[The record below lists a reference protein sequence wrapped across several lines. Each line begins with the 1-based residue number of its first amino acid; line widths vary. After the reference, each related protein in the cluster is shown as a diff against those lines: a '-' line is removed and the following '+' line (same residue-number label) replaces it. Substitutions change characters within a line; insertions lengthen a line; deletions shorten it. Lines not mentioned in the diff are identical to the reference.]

1 MSDKQ
6 LRLQVVFAALD
17 KLTGPLKKITG
28 ESSALGKAIKANND
42 RLKELNAQQKNV
54 GRFRELNAGLQ
65 ASTGKLR
72 ETQQQIAALAQR
84 MQQTTTPTRAMT
96 REFNAAV
103 KSAGALKQAGQQQGE
118 QMQILRTR
126 LSGAGIDTRKLGT
139 AQTWLKNS
147 IAFTNAEL
155 TAQQKKLAAV
165 GAQQQK
171 VAGARQHADKLRTTA
186 GNVAAAGIGATVAGA
201 AVGAPLVKGLQEAKH
216 YQTEKGRVT
225 ALGLGPQVSADAE
238 KYARSMKTYGTSHA
252 ENLELV
258 RDSMSVFG
266 DLPHAQMVAPM
277 LAKMKF
283 ANKAFYGEEAGG
295 ENERKFMDMLKVIE
309 VRGGTASSE
318 KFHEQANMV
327 QKVISA
333 TGGRVGPTEWLNLIK
348 TGGIAAKG
356 MDEKS
361 FYYELEPLVQE
372 LGGFGVG
379 NGLMSSY
386 NNLYQGRTSKRAA
399 MNMDKLGLI
408 GDHTKVKHDKVGQT
422 AQLDPG
428 ALLGSDLFKKSQ
440 FEWMEKV
447 LLPQLAKNGITK
459 PTKVL
464 DTIGSL
470 FTNRKAGDLMA
481 NMYLQRQQIHKN
493 RKLNEGAYDVDQ
505 LEPLGREQAGGKE
518 MDAHAKLANLQLT
531 MGEKILPLYSSAIES
546 VTTALEKLNG
556 FMERNP
562 ATAKAMI
569 IGFGILAAILVV
581 LGPLMLGLAALIGPY
596 AMLHVM
602 FAKMGIAGGV
612 LSPILRGVASAFGA
626 VGTAVRVA
634 GAFFLTS
641 PFGLIILAIVAA
653 VALLAGAA
661 YLVYK
666 NWAPI
671 KGWFAGLWNGLK
683 AIVSSVGQSI
693 GDFLM
698 NWTVVGFV
706 ADHWDDLRAITLAV
720 WDIIKDKVVSV
731 GQGIAD
737 FFMNWTLPGLIV
749 RHWDVIQST
758 AAIAWQWLK
767 DIAVGAGKGIVD
779 YFMNWTLLGI
789 IVRNWDGITSY
800 MTGLAAIFTTLGGN
814 LMDGL
819 TTGFMSRLYGLK
831 NAINN
836 AGESAIGWFKE
847 KLGIHSPS
855 RVFAELGDYTMQGLA
870 VGLQRSQDNPLD
882 QVSGLA
888 KRLTQLGA
896 GVAIG
901 AATMP
906 ALAFDT
912 RPPISPRAAGAGM
925 VIQGDTITISV
936 TAAPG
941 MDEQAIARA
950 VMLAM
955 EQRDRQKEARVR
967 SSLSDN
973 HY

>member
-28 ESSALGKAIKANND
+28 ESSALGRVIKANND
-42 RLKELNAQQKNV
+42 RLKELNAQQKDV

-65 ASTGKLR
+65 ASSGKLR

-84 MQQTTTPTRAMT
+84 MQQTAQPTRAMT

-103 KSAGALKQAGQQQGE
+103 KSASALKQAGQQQGE

-126 LSGAGIDTRKLGT
+126 LSGAGIDTRKLGS

-186 GNVAAAGIGATVAGA
+186 GNVAAAGIGATVTGA
-201 AVGAPLVKGLQEAKH
+201 AVGAPIVKGLHEAKH
-216 YQTEKGRVT
+216 YQTERGRIT

-238 KYARSMKTYGTSHA
+238 SYARNMKTYGTSHA

-399 MNMDKLGLI
+399 MNLDKLGLI

-428 ALLGSDLFKKSQ
+428 ALLGADLFKKSQ
-440 FEWMEKV
+440 FEWMEKI
-447 LLPQLAKNGITK
+447 LLPQLAKNGITGK
-459 PTKVL
+459 DKIL

-481 NMYLQRQQIHKN
+481 NMYLQRAQIHKN

-505 LEPLGREQAGGKE
+505 LEPLAREQAAGRE
-518 MDAHAKLANLQLT
+518 MDAHAKLADLQLT
-531 MGEKILPLYSSAIES
+531 MGEKILPLYSSAIET
-546 VTTALEKLNG
+546 VTKALEGLNG

-569 IGFGILAAILVV
+569 VGFGTLAAILVV
-581 LGPLMLGLAALIGPY
+581 LGPLMLGLATLIGPY
-596 AMLHVM
+596 AMLHVL

-612 LSPILRGVASAFGA
+612 LTPILRGVASAFG
-626 VGTAVRVA
+626 VLGTAVKAA
-634 GAFFLTS
+634 GMFFLTT
-641 PFGLIILAIVAA
+641 PLGLIILAIVAA
-653 VALLAGAA
+653 VAALAGAA
-661 YLVYK
+661 YLIYSK
-666 NWAPI
+666 WETI
-671 KGWFAGLWNGLK
+671 KGFFTGLWADVKQAFAGGIVGVTALVLNWSPLGLFYQTFAGVLRWFGIDMPAKFSDFGLNIMQGLANGITGAL
-683 AIVSSVGQSI
+683 G
-693 GDFLM
+693 
-698 NWTVVGFV
+698 TV
-706 ADHWDDLRAITLAV
+706 RT
-720 WDIIKDKVVSV
+720 
-731 GQGIAD
+731 
-737 FFMNWTLPGLIV
+737 
-749 RHWDVIQST
+749 
-758 AAIAWQWLK
+758 AIA
-767 DIAVGAGKGIVD
+767 GASDSV
-779 YFMNWTLLGI
+779 
-789 IVRNWDGITSY
+789 V
-800 MTGLAAIFTTLGGN
+800 
-814 LMDGL
+814 
-819 TTGFMSRLYGLK
+819 
-831 NAINN
+831 
-836 AGESAIGWFKE
+836 GWFKE

-855 RVFAELGDYTMQGLA
+855 RVFAELGDFTMQGLA
-870 VGLQRSQDNPLD
+870 VGLQRSQDSPLD
-882 QVSGLA
+882 QVGGLA

-896 GVAIG
+896 GIAIG

-912 RPPISPRAAGAGM
+912 RPPIAPRAAGAG
-925 VIQGDTITISV
+925 VVVQGDTITISV
-936 TAAPG
+936 TAVPG

-950 VMLAM
+950 VMLAI
-955 EQRDRQKEARVR
+955 EQRDRQKAARIR

>member
-1 MSDKQ
+1 
-6 LRLQVVFAALD
+6 
-17 KLTGPLKKITG
+17 
-28 ESSALGKAIKANND
+28 
-42 RLKELNAQQKNV
+42 
-54 GRFRELNAGLQ
+54 
-65 ASTGKLR
+65 
-72 ETQQQIAALAQR
+72 

-103 KSAGALKQAGQQQGE
+103 KSASLLKQAGHQQGE
-118 QMQILRTR
+118 QMQILRSR
-126 LSGAGIDTRKLGT
+126 LSGAGIDTRKLGS
-139 AQTWLKNS
+139 AQTWLKDS

-165 GAQQQK
+165 GAQQLK
-171 VAGARQHADKLRTTA
+171 ANAARQHADKLRTTA
-186 GNVAAAGIGATVAGA
+186 GHVAAAGIGATVTGA
-201 AVGAPLVKGLQEAKH
+201 AVGAPIVKGLQEAKH
-216 YQTEKGRVT
+216 YQTEQARVT
-225 ALGLGPQVSADAE
+225 ALGLGPKVSADAE

-295 ENERKFMDMLKVIE
+295 ENERKFMDMLKVVE
-309 VRGGTASSE
+309 VRGGTASSA

-399 MNMDKLGLI
+399 MNLDKLGLI

-447 LLPQLAKNGITK
+447 LLPQLAKHGITDK
-459 PTKVL
+459 SKVL

-493 RKLNEGAYDVDQ
+493 QKLNEGAYDVDQ
-505 LEPLGREQAGGKE
+505 LEPLGRKQAAGKE
-518 MDAHAKLANLQLT
+518 METLAKLADLKLT
-531 MGEKILPLYSSAIES
+531 MGEKILPLYSRAIES
-546 VTTALEKLNG
+546 VTAALEGLNG

-562 ATAKAMI
+562 VTAKAMI
-569 IGFGILAAILVV
+569 VGFGGLAAILVV

-596 AMLHVM
+596 AMLHVL

-612 LSPILRGVASAFGA
+612 LTPILRGI
-626 VGTAVRVA
+626 GTAFLWLGRVLLFV
-634 GAFFLTS
+634 GRAFLMN
-641 PFGLIILAIVAA
+641 PIGLVVTAI
-653 VALLAGAA
+653 ALAA
-661 YLVYK
+661 YLIYQY
-666 NWAPI
+666 WEPI
-671 KGWFAGLWNGLK
+671 KGF
-683 AIVSSVGQSI
+683 
-693 GDFLM
+693 F
-698 NWTVVGFV
+698 T
-706 ADHWDDLRAITLAV
+706 DL
-720 WDIIKDKVVSV
+720 
-731 GQGIAD
+731 
-737 FFMNWTLPGLIV
+737 
-749 RHWDVIQST
+749 
-758 AAIAWQWLK
+758 
-767 DIAVGAGKGIVD
+767 
-779 YFMNWTLLGI
+779 
-789 IVRNWDGITSY
+789 WDGIGNVFNRAWAAIKGFTSGLWADVQQAFAGGIGGVTALVLNWSPLGLFY
-800 MTGLAAIFTTLGGN
+800 QAFAGVMNWFGIELPAKFSDFGLNIMQGLASGITGALG
-814 LMDGL
+814 
-819 TTGFMSRLYGLK
+819 FVK
-831 NAINN
+831 
-836 AGESAIGWFKE
+836 SAISGAGDSLVGWFKE

-855 RVFAELGDYTMQGLA
+855 RVFAELGDFTMQGLA
-870 VGLQRSQDNPLD
+870 IGLQRSQDSPIE
-882 QVSGLA
+882 QVGGLA

-896 GVAIG
+896 GIAIG

-912 RPPISPRAAGAGM
+912 RPQIAPRAAGAG
-925 VIQGDTITISV
+925 VVVQGDTITISV

-941 MDEQAIARA
+941 MDERAIARA

-955 EQRDRQKEARVR
+955 EQRDRQKAARIR

>member
-42 RLKELNAQQKNV
+42 RLKELNAQQKDV

-65 ASTGKLR
+65 ASSGKLR
-72 ETQQQIAALAQR
+72 ETQQQIAALAQK
-84 MQQTTTPTRAMT
+84 MNQAEQPTRAMT

-126 LSGAGIDTRKLGT
+126 LSGAGIDTRKLGS
-139 AQTWLKNS
+139 AQTWLKDS

-165 GAQQQK
+165 GAQQQR
-171 VAGARQHADKLRTTA
+171 VAGARQHADKLRATA
-186 GNVAAAGIGATVAGA
+186 GNVAAAGIGATVAGS
-201 AVGAPLVKGLQEAKH
+201 AVGTPIVKGLQEAKH
-216 YQTEKGRVT
+216 YQTEKGRIT
-225 ALGLGPQVSADAE
+225 ALGLGPQTSADAE

-309 VRGGTASSE
+309 VRGGTASAG
-318 KFHEQANMV
+318 KFNEQANMV

-356 MDEKS
+356 MDEKA

-399 MNMDKLGLI
+399 MNLDKLGLI

-428 ALLGSDLFKKSQ
+428 ALLGADLFKKSQ
-440 FEWMEKV
+440 FEWMEQV
-447 LLPQLAKNGITK
+447 LLPQLAKHGITK
-459 PTKVL
+459 KSQVL

-470 FTNRKAGDLMA
+470 YTNRKAGDLMA
-481 NMYLQRQQIHKN
+481 NMYLQRDQIHKN
-493 RKLNEGAYDVDQ
+493 RTLNEGAYDVDQ
-505 LEPLGREQAGGKE
+505 LEPLAREQAAGKE
-518 MDAHAKLANLQLT
+518 MEAHAKLADLQLT
-531 MGEKILPLYSSAIES
+531 MGEKILPLYSRTIET
-546 VTTALEKLNG
+546 VTAALDGLNG

-562 ATAKAMI
+562 TLAKVMI
-569 IGFGILAAILVV
+569 VGFGSLAAILVV

-596 AMLHVM
+596 AMLHVL

-612 LSPILRGVASAFGA
+612 LTPIMRGLGSAFTWLGRILLF
-626 VGTAVRVA
+626 VGRAFLMNPIGLVVTAIGV
-634 GAFFLTS
+634 
-641 PFGLIILAIVAA
+641 
-653 VALLAGAA
+653 AA
-661 YLVYK
+661 YLIYQY
-666 NWAPI
+666 WGPI
-671 KGWFAGLWNGLK
+671 KDFFTSLWDGVGSVFTAAWASIKAFAGGLWADVKQAFGGGIVGVNALVLNWSPLGLFYQAFAGVMSWFGIELPSKFSDFGLYIMQGLANGITGALGTVK
-683 AIVSSVGQSI
+683 A
-693 GDFLM
+693 
-698 NWTVVGFV
+698 
-706 ADHWDDLRAITLAV
+706 AV
-720 WDIIKDKVVSV
+720 
-731 GQGIAD
+731 
-737 FFMNWTLPGLIV
+737 T
-749 RHWDVIQST
+749 
-758 AAIAWQWLK
+758 
-767 DIAVGAGKGIVD
+767 GAGDNV
-779 YFMNWTLLGI
+779 
-789 IVRNWDGITSY
+789 V
-800 MTGLAAIFTTLGGN
+800 
-814 LMDGL
+814 
-819 TTGFMSRLYGLK
+819 
-831 NAINN
+831 
-836 AGESAIGWFKE
+836 GWFKD

-855 RVFAELGDYTMQGLA
+855 RVFAELGDFTMQGLS
-870 VGLQRSQDNPLD
+870 VGLQRSQDDPLD

-888 KRLTQLGA
+888 KRLAQLGA
-896 GVAIG
+896 GIAIG
-901 AATMP
+901 AASMP

-912 RPPISPRAAGAGM
+912 RPPIAPRAPGAGM
-925 VIQGDTITISV
+925 VIQGDTIQITV

-950 VMLAM
+950 VAQAL
-955 EQRDRQKEARVR
+955 EQRDRQKAVRMR
-967 SSLSDN
+967 SSLSD
-973 HY
+973 YDY

>member
-28 ESSALGKAIKANND
+28 ESSTLGKAIKSNSD
-42 RLKELNAQQKNV
+42 RLKELNAQQKDV
-54 GRFRELNAGLQ
+54 GRFRELGAGLQ
-65 ASTGKLR
+65 ASASKLR

-84 MQQTTTPTRAMT
+84 MQQTTQPTRAMA

-103 KSAGALKQAGQQQGE
+103 KSAGALKQASQQQGE

-126 LSGAGIDTRKLGT
+126 LSGAGIDTRKLGS
-139 AQTWLKNS
+139 AQTWLKDS

-165 GAQQQK
+165 GAQQLR
-171 VAGARQHADKLRTTA
+171 VSAARQHADKLRTTA
-186 GNVAAAGIGATVAGA
+186 GNVAAAGIGSTVAGA
-201 AVGAPLVKGLQEAKH
+201 AVGAPIVKGLQEAKH
-216 YQTEKGRVT
+216 YQTEQARVT
-225 ALGLGPQVSADAE
+225 ALGLGPKISADAE
-238 KYARSMKTYGTSHA
+238 SYARSMKTYGTSHA

-309 VRGGTASSE
+309 VRGGTTSSA

-399 MNMDKLGLI
+399 MNLDKLGLI

-428 ALLGSDLFKKSQ
+428 ALLGADLFKKSQ
-440 FEWMEKV
+440 FEWMEQI
-447 LLPQLAKNGITK
+447 LLPQLAKNGIASK
-459 PTKVL
+459 DKIL

-470 FTNRKAGDLMA
+470 YTNRKAGDLMA

-518 MDAHAKLANLQLT
+518 METLAKLADLKLT
-531 MGEKILPLYSSAIES
+531 MGERILPLYSRAIES
-546 VTTALEKLNG
+546 ATTALEWLNG

-562 ATAKAMI
+562 VTAKAMI
-569 IGFGILAAILVV
+569 IGFGSLAAILVV

-596 AMLHVM
+596 AMLHVL
-602 FAKMGIAGGV
+602 FAKMGVSGGV
-612 LSPILRGVASAFGA
+612 LTPILRGV
-626 VGTAVRVA
+626 GTAFLWLGRILLFVGR
-634 GAFFLTS
+634 AFLMN
-641 PFGLIILAIVAA
+641 PIGLVVAA
-653 VALLAGAA
+653 IALAA
-661 YLVYK
+661 YLIYQY
-666 NWAPI
+666 WEPI
-671 KGWFAGLWNGLK
+671 KGFFTDLWDGVGNVFTRAWAAIKGFAGGLWADVQQAFAGGISGVTALLLNWSPLGLFYQVF
-683 AIVSSVGQSI
+683 AGV
-693 GDFLM
+693 M
-698 NWTVVGFV
+698 NW
-706 ADHWDDLRAITLAV
+706 
-720 WDIIKDKVVSV
+720 
-731 GQGIAD
+731 
-737 FFMNWTLPGLIV
+737 
-749 RHWDVIQST
+749 
-758 AAIAWQWLK
+758 
-767 DIAVGAGKGIVD
+767 
-779 YFMNWTLLGI
+779 LGI
-789 IVRNWDGITSY
+789 KLPAKFSDFGLNIMQGLANGITGALGTVK
-800 MTGLAAIFTTLGGN
+800 MAIGGAS
-814 LMDGL
+814 D
-819 TTGFMSRLYGLK
+819 SVV
-831 NAINN
+831 
-836 AGESAIGWFKE
+836 GWFKE

-855 RVFAELGDYTMQGLA
+855 RVFAELGDFTMQGLA
-870 VGLQRSQDNPLD
+870 IGLQRSQDSPIQ
-882 QVSGLA
+882 QVGGLA
-888 KRLTQLGA
+888 KRLTGLGV
-896 GVAIG
+896 GIAIG

-912 RPPISPRAAGAGM
+912 RSPIAPRAAGGGI
-925 VIQGDTITISV
+925 VVQGDTITISV

-950 VMLAM
+950 VMLAI
-955 EQRDRQKEARVR
+955 EQRDRQKAARMR

>member
-28 ESSALGKAIKANND
+28 ESSALGKAIKANNE
-42 RLKELNAQQKNV
+42 RLKELNAQQKDV
-54 GRFRELNAGLQ
+54 GRFRELRAGLD
-65 ASTGKLR
+65 ASASKLR
-72 ETQQQIAALAQR
+72 EVQQHVTGLAQK
-84 MQQTTTPTRAMT
+84 MQQTAQPTRAMT

-103 KSAGALKQAGQQQGE
+103 KSAGAMKRANQQQSE
-118 QMQILRTR
+118 QLQVLRDR
-126 LSGAGIDTRKLGT
+126 LSGAGIGT
-139 AQTWLKNS
+139 DRLSKHERS
-147 IAFTNAEL
+147 LRGDIAATNTQLAE
-155 TAQQKKLAAV
+155 QQKRLAAIA
-165 GAQQQK
+165 GHQQK
-171 VAGARQHADKLRTTA
+171 ITGARQHADKLRGMA
-186 GNVAAAGIGATVAGA
+186 GNVAAAGIGATVAGG
-201 AVGAPLVKGLQEAKH
+201 AVGAPIVKGLQEAKH
-216 YQTEKGRVT
+216 YQTEKARVT

-238 KYARSMKTYGTSHA
+238 KYARNMKTYGTSHA

-277 LAKMKF
+277 LTKMKF
-283 ANKAFYGEEAGG
+283 GNKAFYGEESGG

-309 VRGGTASSE
+309 VRGGTASSA
-318 KFHEQANMV
+318 KFHDQANMV

-356 MDEKS
+356 MDEKA

-399 MNMDKLGLI
+399 MNLDKLGLI

-440 FEWMEKV
+440 FQWMEQV
-447 LLPQLAKNGITK
+447 LVPQLAKNGITD
-459 PTKVL
+459 PGKVL

-470 FTNRKAGDLMA
+470 YTNRKAGDLMA
-481 NMYLQRQQIHKN
+481 NMYLQRFQIHKN

-505 LEPLGREQAGGKE
+505 LNALGQQQASGKE
-518 MDAHAKLANLQLT
+518 LETAAKLADLKLT
-531 MGEKILPLYSSAIES
+531 MGEKILPLYSRAIDT
-546 VTTALEKLNG
+546 VTTALEGLNG

-569 IGFGILAAILVV
+569 VGFGSLAAILVV

-596 AMLHVM
+596 AMLHVL

-612 LSPILRGVASAFGA
+612 LTPILRGI
-626 VGTAVRVA
+626 GTAFMWLGRILLFVGR
-634 GAFFLTS
+634 AFLMN
-641 PFGLIILAIVAA
+641 PIGLAVTAI
-653 VALLAGAA
+653 ALAA
-661 YLVYK
+661 YLIYQY
-666 NWAPI
+666 WEPI
-671 KGWFAGLWNGLK
+671 KGFFTGLWAEVQQAFAGGIGGITALVLNWSPLGLFYQVFADVLRWFGIDMPAKFSDFGLNIMQGLANG
-683 AIVSSVGQSI
+683 
-693 GDFLM
+693 
-698 NWTVVGFV
+698 
-706 ADHWDDLRAITLAV
+706 ITGAL
-720 WDIIKDKVVSV
+720 
-731 GQGIAD
+731 G
-737 FFMNWTLPGLIV
+737 IV
-749 RHWDVIQST
+749 RT
-758 AAIAWQWLK
+758 AIA
-767 DIAVGAGKGIVD
+767 GASDSV
-779 YFMNWTLLGI
+779 
-789 IVRNWDGITSY
+789 V
-800 MTGLAAIFTTLGGN
+800 
-814 LMDGL
+814 
-819 TTGFMSRLYGLK
+819 
-831 NAINN
+831 
-836 AGESAIGWFKE
+836 GWFKE

-855 RVFAELGDYTMQGLA
+855 RVFAELGDFTMQGLA
-870 VGLQRSQDNPLD
+870 IGLQRSEDAPVAQIG
-882 QVSGLA
+882 GLA

-901 AATMP
+901 AAAMP

-912 RPPISPRAAGAGM
+912 RPPLASRAAGAGM
-925 VIQGDTITISV
+925 VVQGDTIQISI

-950 VMLAM
+950 VALAL
-955 EQRDRQKEARVR
+955 EQRDRQKAARLR
-967 SSLSDN
+967 SSLSD
-973 HY
+973 YDY

>member
-17 KLTGPLKKITG
+17 KLTGPLKRITG
-28 ESSALGKAIKANND
+28 ESSTLGRAIKANND
-42 RLKELNAQQKNV
+42 RLKELNAQQKDV

-65 ASTGKLR
+65 ASSGKLR

-103 KSAGALKQAGQQQGE
+103 KSASALKQAGQQQGE
-118 QMQILRTR
+118 QMQILRSR
-126 LSGAGIDTRKLGT
+126 LSGAGIDTRQLGS

-155 TAQQKKLAAV
+155 TVQQKKLAAV

-201 AVGAPLVKGLQEAKH
+201 AVGAPLVTGLKEAKH
-216 YQTEKGRVT
+216 YQTEKGRIT
-225 ALGLGPQVSADAE
+225 ALGLGPKVSADAE
-238 KYARSMKTYGTSHA
+238 SYARNMKTYGTSHA

-318 KFHEQANMV
+318 KFNEQANMV

-399 MNMDKLGLI
+399 MNLDKLGLI

-447 LLPQLAKNGITK
+447 LLPQLAKNGITGEDK
-459 PTKVL
+459 IL

-481 NMYLQRQQIHKN
+481 NMYLQRAQIHKN
-493 RKLNEGAYDVDQ
+493 RTLNEGAYDVDQ
-505 LEPLGREQAGGKE
+505 LEPLAREQAGGKE
-518 MDAHAKLANLQLT
+518 MDAHAKLADLQLT
-531 MGEKILPLYSSAIES
+531 MGEKILPLYSSAIET
-546 VTTALEKLNG
+546 VTKALEGLNG

-569 IGFGILAAILVV
+569 VGFGILAGILVV

-596 AMLHVM
+596 AMLHVL
-602 FAKMGIAGGV
+602 FAKMGVAGGV
-612 LSPILRGVASAFGA
+612 LTPILRGLSGGLMT
-626 VGTAVRVA
+626 VGKTVLWLGR
-634 GAFFLTS
+634 
-641 PFGLIILAIVAA
+641 
-653 VALLAGAA
+653 ALLTNPIVLLITLIAVLA
-661 YLVYK
+661 YLIYK
-666 NWAPI
+666 NWEP
-671 KGWFAGLWNGLK
+671 LK
-683 AIVSSVGQSI
+683 A
-693 GDFLM
+693 FF
-698 NWTVVGFV
+698 N
-706 ADHWDDLRAITLAV
+706 DL
-720 WDIIKDKVVSV
+720 
-731 GQGIAD
+731 
-737 FFMNWTLPGLIV
+737 
-749 RHWDVIQST
+749 
-758 AAIAWQWLK
+758 
-767 DIAVGAGKGIVD
+767 
-779 YFMNWTLLGI
+779 
-789 IVRNWDGITSY
+789 WDGITERFNRVWEAIK
-800 MTGLAAIFTTLGGN
+800 TFAGGLWADVKTAFDGGIGGVSALIMNWSPLGLFYKAFAGVMSWFGIELPGTFTEFGANIIQGLVNGITSGFGFLKDKIKQLGAMVGI
-814 LMDGL
+814 
-819 TTGFMSRLYGLK
+819 TF
-831 NAINN
+831 A
-836 AGESAIGWFKE
+836 KE
-847 KLGIHSPS
+847 QEIHSPS
-855 RVFAELGDYTMQGLA
+855 RVFSRFGGFITEGLA
-870 VGLQRSQDNPLD
+870 LGIENGQDAPIN

-896 GVAIG
+896 GIAIG
-901 AATMP
+901 ATAMP
-906 ALAFDT
+906 ALSFDT
-912 RPPISPRAAGAGM
+912 RPPIAQRAAGAGM
-925 VIQGDTITISV
+925 VIQGDTITISI

-955 EQRDRQKEARVR
+955 EERDRQKAARMR

-973 HY
+973 HF

>member
-17 KLTGPLKKITG
+17 KLTGPLKKING
-28 ESSALGKAIKANND
+28 ESSALGKVIKANSD
-42 RLKELNAQQKNV
+42 RLKDLNAQQKDV
-54 GRFRELNAGLQ
+54 GRFRELSAGLQ
-65 ASTGKLR
+65 ASSGKLR

-96 REFNAAV
+96 REFNAAI
-103 KSAGALKQAGQQQGE
+103 KSASALKQAGQQQGE

-126 LSGAGIDTRKLGT
+126 LSGAGIDTRKLGS
-139 AQTWLKNS
+139 AQTWLKDS

-165 GAQQQK
+165 GAQQVK
-171 VAGARQHADKLRTTA
+171 IAGARQHADKLRTTA

-201 AVGAPLVKGLQEAKH
+201 AVGAPIVTGLKEAKH
-216 YQTEKGRVT
+216 YQTEKARVT

-238 KYARSMKTYGTSHA
+238 KYARNMQTFGTSHA

-309 VRGGTASSE
+309 VRGGTASPE
-318 KFHEQANMV
+318 KFHAQANMV

-333 TGGRVGPTEWLNLIK
+333 TGGRVGPTEWLNMIK

-361 FYYELEPLVQE
+361 FYYEMEPLVQE

-440 FEWMEKV
+440 FEWMEKI

-464 DTIGSL
+464 DTISSL

-505 LEPLGREQAGGKE
+505 LEPLAREQAAGRE

-531 MGEKILPLYSSAIES
+531 MGEKILPLYSSAIET
-546 VTTALEKLNG
+546 VTKALEGLNG

-569 IGFGILAAILVV
+569 VGFGILAGILIV

-596 AMLHVM
+596 AMLHVL
-602 FAKMGIAGGV
+602 FAKMGVSGGV
-612 LSPILRGVASAFGA
+612 LSPILRGISGGFMA
-626 VGTAVRVA
+626 VGKTVLWLGR
-634 GAFFLTS
+634 
-641 PFGLIILAIVAA
+641 
-653 VALLAGAA
+653 ALLTNPIVLLITLIAVLAF
-661 YLVYK
+661 LIYK
-666 NWAPI
+666 NWEP
-671 KGWFAGLWNGLK
+671 LK
-683 AIVSSVGQSI
+683 AFFS
-693 GDFLM
+693 
-698 NWTVVGFV
+698 
-706 ADHWDDLRAITLAV
+706 DL
-720 WDIIKDKVVSV
+720 
-731 GQGIAD
+731 
-737 FFMNWTLPGLIV
+737 
-749 RHWDVIQST
+749 
-758 AAIAWQWLK
+758 
-767 DIAVGAGKGIVD
+767 
-779 YFMNWTLLGI
+779 
-789 IVRNWDGITSY
+789 WDGITERFNRAWETIKAF
-800 MTGLAAIFTTLGGN
+800 TGGLWADVKTAFDGGIGGVSALIVNWSPLGLFYKAFAGVMGWFGIELPGTFTEFGANIIQGLVNGISSGFGFLKDKIKQLAAMVGITF
-814 LMDGL
+814 
-819 TTGFMSRLYGLK
+819 
-831 NAINN
+831 A
-836 AGESAIGWFKE
+836 KE
-847 KLGIHSPS
+847 QEIHSPS
-855 RVFAELGDYTMQGLA
+855 RVFSRFGGFMTEGLA
-870 VGLQRSQDNPLD
+870 LGIENGQDAPIA

-896 GVAIG
+896 GIAIG
-901 AATMP
+901 ATAMP
-906 ALAFDT
+906 ALSFDT
-912 RPPISPRAAGAGM
+912 RPPIAPRAAGTGM
-925 VIQGDTITISV
+925 VIQGDTIQITV
-936 TAAPG
+936 QTLPG

-955 EQRDRQKEARVR
+955 EERDRQKAARMR

-973 HY
+973 HF

>member
-42 RLKELNAQQKNV
+42 RLKELNAQQKDV

-65 ASTGKLR
+65 ISSGKLR

-103 KSAGALKQAGQQQGE
+103 KSASALKQAGQQQGE

-126 LSGAGIDTRKLGT
+126 LSGAGIDTRKLGS
-139 AQTWLKNS
+139 AQTWLKDS

-201 AVGAPLVKGLQEAKH
+201 AVGAPLVTGLKEAKH
-216 YQTEKGRVT
+216 YQTEKGRIT
-225 ALGLGPQVSADAE
+225 ALGLGPKVSADAE
-238 KYARSMKTYGTSHA
+238 SYARNMKTYGTSHA

-318 KFHEQANMV
+318 KFNEQANMV

-399 MNMDKLGLI
+399 MNLDKLGLI

-440 FEWMEKV
+440 FEWMEQV

-481 NMYLQRQQIHKN
+481 NMYLQRAQIHKN

-505 LEPLGREQAGGKE
+505 LEPLAREQAAGKE
-518 MDAHAKLANLQLT
+518 MDAHAKLVNLQLT
-531 MGEKILPLYSSAIES
+531 MGEKILPLYSSAIDN
-546 VTTALEKLNG
+546 VTAALEGLNG

-569 IGFGILAAILVV
+569 VGFGILAGILVV

-596 AMLHVM
+596 AMLHVL
-602 FAKMGIAGGV
+602 FAKMGVSGGV
-612 LSPILRGVASAFGA
+612 LSPILRGIGGGFM
-626 VGTAVRVA
+626 
-634 GAFFLTS
+634 
-641 PFGLIILAIVAA
+641 AIGKTVLWLGR
-653 VALLAGAA
+653 ALLTNPIVLLITLIAVLAF
-661 YLVYK
+661 LIYK
-666 NWAPI
+666 NWEP
-671 KGWFAGLWNGLK
+671 LK
-683 AIVSSVGQSI
+683 AFFS
-693 GDFLM
+693 
-698 NWTVVGFV
+698 
-706 ADHWDDLRAITLAV
+706 DL
-720 WDIIKDKVVSV
+720 
-731 GQGIAD
+731 
-737 FFMNWTLPGLIV
+737 
-749 RHWDVIQST
+749 
-758 AAIAWQWLK
+758 
-767 DIAVGAGKGIVD
+767 
-779 YFMNWTLLGI
+779 
-789 IVRNWDGITSY
+789 WDGITERFSRVWETIKTFAGGLWADVKTAFDGGIGGVSALIVNWSPLGLFY
-800 MTGLAAIFTTLGGN
+800 KAFAGVMSWFGVELPGTFTEFGANIVQGLVNGISSGFGFLKDKIKQLGAMVGMTFA
-814 LMDGL
+814 
-819 TTGFMSRLYGLK
+819 
-831 NAINN
+831 
-836 AGESAIGWFKE
+836 KE
-847 KLGIHSPS
+847 QEIHSPS
-855 RVFAELGDYTMQGLA
+855 RVFSRFGGFITEGLA
-870 VGLQRSQDNPLD
+870 LGIENGQDAPIN

-896 GVAIG
+896 GIAIG
-901 AATMP
+901 ATAMP
-906 ALAFDT
+906 ALSFDT
-912 RPPISPRAAGAGM
+912 RPPIAPRATGAG
-925 VIQGDTITISV
+925 VVVQGDTIQITV
-936 TAAPG
+936 QTMPG

-955 EQRDRQKEARVR
+955 EERDRQKAARTR

-973 HY
+973 HF

>member
-28 ESSALGKAIKANND
+28 ESSALGRAIKANND
-42 RLKELNAQQKNV
+42 RLKELNAQQKDV

-65 ASTGKLR
+65 ASSGKLR

-96 REFNAAV
+96 REWNAAV

-126 LSGAGIDTRKLGT
+126 LSGAGIDTRQLGA

-171 VAGARQHADKLRTTA
+171 VAGARQHADRLRTNA
-186 GNVAAAGIGATVAGA
+186 GNVAAAGIGATVAGG
-201 AVGAPLVKGLQEAKH
+201 AVGAPLVTGLKEAKH
-216 YQTEKGRVT
+216 YQTEKGRIT
-225 ALGLGPQVSADAE
+225 ALGLGPKVSTDAE
-238 KYARSMKTYGTSHA
+238 SYARNMQTYGTSHA

-309 VRGGTASSE
+309 VRGGTASAE
-318 KFHEQANMV
+318 KFNEQANMV

-399 MNMDKLGLI
+399 MNLDKLGLI

-428 ALLGSDLFKKSQ
+428 ALLGADLFKKSQ
-440 FEWMEKV
+440 FEWMEKI
-447 LLPQLAKNGITK
+447 LLPQLAKHGITSK
-459 PTKVL
+459 DKIL

-481 NMYLQRQQIHKN
+481 NMYLQRAQIHKN
-493 RKLNEGAYDVDQ
+493 RTLNEGAYNVDQ
-505 LEPLGREQAGGKE
+505 LEPLAREQAAGKE
-518 MDAHAKLANLQLT
+518 MAARAKLADLQLT
-531 MGEKILPLYSSAIES
+531 MGEKILPLYSSAIET
-546 VTTALEKLNG
+546 VTKALEGLNG

-569 IGFGILAAILVV
+569 VGFGILAAILVV

-596 AMLHVM
+596 AMLHVL
-602 FAKMGIAGGV
+602 FAKMGVAGGV
-612 LSPILRGVASAFGA
+612 LTPILRGISGGFMTIGKTVLWLGRVLLTNPIVLLITLIA
-626 VGTAVRVA
+626 V
-634 GAFFLTS
+634 L
-641 PFGLIILAIVAA
+641 
-653 VALLAGAA
+653 A
-661 YLVYK
+661 YLIYK
-666 NWAPI
+666 NWEP
-671 KGWFAGLWNGLK
+671 LK
-683 AIVSSVGQSI
+683 VFFS
-693 GDFLM
+693 
-698 NWTVVGFV
+698 
-706 ADHWDDLRAITLAV
+706 DL
-720 WDIIKDKVVSV
+720 
-731 GQGIAD
+731 
-737 FFMNWTLPGLIV
+737 
-749 RHWDVIQST
+749 
-758 AAIAWQWLK
+758 
-767 DIAVGAGKGIVD
+767 
-779 YFMNWTLLGI
+779 
-789 IVRNWDGITSY
+789 WDGITERFSRVWETIKTFAGGLWADVKTAFDGGIGGVSALIMNWSPLGLFY
-800 MTGLAAIFTTLGGN
+800 KAFAGVMSWFGVELPGTFTEFGANIIQGLVNGISSGFSFLKDKIKQLGAMVGMTFA
-814 LMDGL
+814 
-819 TTGFMSRLYGLK
+819 
-831 NAINN
+831 
-836 AGESAIGWFKE
+836 KE
-847 KLGIHSPS
+847 QEIHSPS
-855 RVFAELGDYTMQGLA
+855 RVFSRFGGFITEGLA
-870 VGLQRSQDNPLD
+870 LGIENGQDAPIN

-896 GVAIG
+896 GIAIG
-901 AATMP
+901 ATAMP
-906 ALAFDT
+906 ALSFDT
-912 RPPISPRAAGAGM
+912 RPPIAPRAAGAGT
-925 VIQGDTITISV
+925 VIQGDTITISIA
-936 TAAPG
+936 AAPG

-955 EQRDRQKEARVR
+955 EQRDREKAARTR

-973 HY
+973 HF

>member
-28 ESSALGKAIKANND
+28 ESSSLGKAIKANND
-42 RLKELNAQQKNV
+42 RLKELNAQQKDV
-54 GRFRELNAGLQ
+54 GRFRELGAGLQ
-65 ASTGKLR
+65 ASSGKLR

-103 KSAGALKQAGQQQGE
+103 KSASLLKQAGHQQGE
-118 QMQILRTR
+118 QMQILRSR
-126 LSGAGIDTRKLGT
+126 LSGAGIDTRKLGS
-139 AQTWLKNS
+139 AQTWLKDS

-165 GAQQQK
+165 GAQQLK
-171 VAGARQHADKLRTTA
+171 ANAARQHADKLRTTA
-186 GNVAAAGIGATVAGA
+186 GHVAAAGIGATVTGA
-201 AVGAPLVKGLQEAKH
+201 AVGAPIVKGLQEAKH
-216 YQTEKGRVT
+216 YQTEQARVT
-225 ALGLGPQVSADAE
+225 ALGLGPKVSADAE

-295 ENERKFMDMLKVIE
+295 ENERKFMDMLKVVE
-309 VRGGTASSE
+309 VRGGTASSA

-399 MNMDKLGLI
+399 MNLDKLGLI

-447 LLPQLAKNGITK
+447 LLPQLAKHGITDK
-459 PTKVL
+459 SKVL

-493 RKLNEGAYDVDQ
+493 QKLNEGAYDVDQ
-505 LEPLGREQAGGKE
+505 LEPLGRKQAAGKE
-518 MDAHAKLANLQLT
+518 METLAKLADLKLT
-531 MGEKILPLYSSAIES
+531 MGEKILPLYSRAIES
-546 VTTALEKLNG
+546 VTAALEGLNG

-562 ATAKAMI
+562 VTAKAMI
-569 IGFGILAAILVV
+569 VGFGGLAAILVV

-596 AMLHVM
+596 AMLHVL

-612 LSPILRGVASAFGA
+612 LTPILRGI
-626 VGTAVRVA
+626 GTAFLWLGRVLLFV
-634 GAFFLTS
+634 GRAFLMN
-641 PFGLIILAIVAA
+641 PIGLVVTAI
-653 VALLAGAA
+653 ALAA
-661 YLVYK
+661 YLIYQY
-666 NWAPI
+666 WEPI
-671 KGWFAGLWNGLK
+671 KGF
-683 AIVSSVGQSI
+683 
-693 GDFLM
+693 F
-698 NWTVVGFV
+698 T
-706 ADHWDDLRAITLAV
+706 DL
-720 WDIIKDKVVSV
+720 
-731 GQGIAD
+731 
-737 FFMNWTLPGLIV
+737 
-749 RHWDVIQST
+749 
-758 AAIAWQWLK
+758 
-767 DIAVGAGKGIVD
+767 
-779 YFMNWTLLGI
+779 
-789 IVRNWDGITSY
+789 WDGIGNVFNRAWAAIKGFTSGLWADVQQAFAGGIGGVTALVLNWSPLGLFY
-800 MTGLAAIFTTLGGN
+800 QAFAGVMNWFGIELPAKFSDFGLNIMQGLASGITGALG
-814 LMDGL
+814 
-819 TTGFMSRLYGLK
+819 FVK
-831 NAINN
+831 
-836 AGESAIGWFKE
+836 SAISGAGDSLVGWFKE

-855 RVFAELGDYTMQGLA
+855 RVFAELGDFTMQGLA
-870 VGLQRSQDNPLD
+870 IGLQRSQDSPIE
-882 QVSGLA
+882 QVGGLA

-896 GVAIG
+896 GIAIG

-912 RPPISPRAAGAGM
+912 RPQIAPRAAGAG
-925 VIQGDTITISV
+925 VVVQGDTITISV

-941 MDEQAIARA
+941 MDERAIARA

-955 EQRDRQKEARVR
+955 EQRDRQKAARIR

>member
-1 MSDKQ
+1 MSEKQ

-42 RLKELNAQQKNV
+42 RLKELNAQQKDV

-65 ASTGKLR
+65 ASSGKLR

-84 MQQTTTPTRAMT
+84 MRQTEEPTRAMT
-96 REFNAAV
+96 REWNAAV
-103 KSAGALKQAGQQQGE
+103 KSASALKQAGQRQGE

-126 LSGAGIDTRKLGT
+126 LSGAGIDTRQLGT

-171 VAGARQHADKLRTTA
+171 IAGARQHADKLRTTA
-186 GNVAAAGIGATVAGA
+186 GNVAAAGIGATVTGA
-201 AVGAPLVKGLQEAKH
+201 AVGAPLVTGLKEAKH
-216 YQTEKGRVT
+216 YQTEKGRIT
-225 ALGLGPQVSADAE
+225 ALGLGPKVSADAE
-238 KYARSMKTYGTSHA
+238 SYARSMQTYGTSHA

-399 MNMDKLGLI
+399 INLDKLGLI
-408 GDHTKVKHDKVGQT
+408 GDHTKVVPDKVGQT
-422 AQLDPG
+422 AQLNPG

-447 LLPQLAKNGITK
+447 LLPQLAKNGITGK
-459 PTKVL
+459 DKIL

-481 NMYLQRQQIHKN
+481 NMYLQRAQIHKN
-493 RKLNEGAYDVDQ
+493 RNLNEGAYDVDQ
-505 LEPLGREQAGGKE
+505 LEPLAREQAAGKE
-518 MDAHAKLANLQLT
+518 MDAHAKLADLQLT
-531 MGEKILPLYSSAIES
+531 MGEKILPLYSSAIET
-546 VTTALEKLNG
+546 VTKALESLNG

-569 IGFGILAAILVV
+569 VGFGILAAILVV
-581 LGPLMLGLAALIGPY
+581 LGPLMLSLAALIGPY
-596 AMLHVM
+596 AMLHVL
-602 FAKMGIAGGV
+602 FAKMGVSGGV
-612 LSPILRGVASAFGA
+612 LTPILRGISGGLMT
-626 VGTAVRVA
+626 VGKTVLWLGR
-634 GAFFLTS
+634 
-641 PFGLIILAIVAA
+641 
-653 VALLAGAA
+653 ALLTNPIVLLITLIAVLA
-661 YLVYK
+661 YLIYK
-666 NWAPI
+666 NWEP
-671 KGWFAGLWNGLK
+671 LK
-683 AIVSSVGQSI
+683 AFFS
-693 GDFLM
+693 
-698 NWTVVGFV
+698 
-706 ADHWDDLRAITLAV
+706 DL
-720 WDIIKDKVVSV
+720 
-731 GQGIAD
+731 
-737 FFMNWTLPGLIV
+737 
-749 RHWDVIQST
+749 
-758 AAIAWQWLK
+758 
-767 DIAVGAGKGIVD
+767 
-779 YFMNWTLLGI
+779 
-789 IVRNWDGITSY
+789 WDGITERFNRVWE
-800 MTGLAAIFTTLGGN
+800 TIKTFAGGLWADVKTAFDGGIGGVSELIMNWSPLGLFYKAFAGVMSWFGVELPGTFTEFGAN
-814 LMDGL
+814 IIQGL
-819 TTGFMSRLYGLK
+819 VNGISSGFGFL
-831 NAINN
+831 
-836 AGESAIGWFKE
+836 KE
-847 KLGIHSPS
+847 KIKQLAGMVGMTFAKEQEIHSPS
-855 RVFAELGDYTMQGLA
+855 RVFSRFGGFITEGLA
-870 VGLQRSQDNPLD
+870 LGIENGQDAPIN

-896 GVAIG
+896 GIAIG
-901 AATMP
+901 ATAMP
-906 ALAFDT
+906 ALSFDT
-912 RPPISPRAAGAGM
+912 RPPIAPRTAGAD
-925 VIQGDTITISV
+925 VVVQGDTIQIIVQTQ
-936 TAAPG
+936 PG
-941 MDEQAIARA
+941 MDDQAIARA

-955 EQRDRQKEARVR
+955 EQRDREKSARLR

>member
-42 RLKELNAQQKNV
+42 RLKELNAQQKDV
-54 GRFRELNAGLQ
+54 GRFRELGAGLQ
-65 ASTGKLR
+65 ASSSKLR

-84 MQQTTTPTRAMT
+84 MQQTAQPTRAMT

-103 KSAGALKQAGQQQGE
+103 KSASALKQAGQQQGE

-126 LSGAGIDTRKLGT
+126 LSGAGIDTRKLGS
-139 AQTWLKNS
+139 AQTWLKDS

-165 GAQQQK
+165 GAQQMK
-171 VAGARQHADKLRTTA
+171 VGAARQHADKLRTTA
-186 GNVAAAGIGATVAGA
+186 GNVAAAGIGATVTGA
-201 AVGAPLVKGLQEAKH
+201 AVGAPIVKGLQEAKH
-216 YQTEKGRVT
+216 YQTEQARVT
-225 ALGLGPQVSADAE
+225 ALGLGPKVSADAE

-309 VRGGTASSE
+309 VRGGTASSA

-399 MNMDKLGLI
+399 MNLDKLGLI

-428 ALLGSDLFKKSQ
+428 ALLGADLFKKSQ
-440 FEWMEKV
+440 FEWMEKI
-447 LLPQLAKNGITK
+447 LLPQLAKNGITSK
-459 PTKVL
+459 DKIL

-470 FTNRKAGDLMA
+470 YTNRKAGDLMA

-518 MDAHAKLANLQLT
+518 METLAKLADLKLT
-531 MGEKILPLYSSAIES
+531 MGEKILPLYSRAIES
-546 VTTALEKLNG
+546 ATAALEGLNG

-569 IGFGILAAILVV
+569 VGFGVLAAILVV

-596 AMLHVM
+596 AMLHVL

-612 LSPILRGVASAFGA
+612 LTPILRGI
-626 VGTAVRVA
+626 GTAFLWLGRVLLFV
-634 GAFFLTS
+634 GRAFLMN
-641 PFGLIILAIVAA
+641 PIGLVVTAI
-653 VALLAGAA
+653 ALAA
-661 YLVYK
+661 YLIYQY
-666 NWAPI
+666 WEPI
-671 KGWFAGLWNGLK
+671 KGFFTDLWNTVGNAFNSAWGSIKGFAGGLWADVQQAFAGGIGGVNALILNWSPLGLFYQAFAGVMSWFGIELPAKFSDFGLNIMQGLANGITG
-683 AIVSSVGQSI
+683 A
-693 GDFLM
+693 M
-698 NWTVVGFV
+698 GFV
-706 ADHWDDLRAITLAV
+706 
-720 WDIIKDKVVSV
+720 KS
-731 GQGIAD
+731 
-737 FFMNWTLPGLIV
+737 
-749 RHWDVIQST
+749 
-758 AAIAWQWLK
+758 AIA
-767 DIAVGAGKGIVD
+767 GAGDSV
-779 YFMNWTLLGI
+779 
-789 IVRNWDGITSY
+789 V
-800 MTGLAAIFTTLGGN
+800 
-814 LMDGL
+814 
-819 TTGFMSRLYGLK
+819 
-831 NAINN
+831 
-836 AGESAIGWFKE
+836 GWFKE

-855 RVFAELGDYTMQGLA
+855 RVFAELGDFTMQGLA
-870 VGLQRSQDNPLD
+870 VGLQRSQDSPIE
-882 QVSGLA
+882 QVGGLA

-896 GVAIG
+896 GIAIG
-901 AATMP
+901 VATMP

-912 RPPISPRAAGAGM
+912 RPPIAPRAAGAG
-925 VIQGDTITISV
+925 VVVQGDTITISV

-955 EQRDRQKEARVR
+955 EQRDRQKAARMR

>member
-42 RLKELNAQQKNV
+42 RLKELNAQQKDV
-54 GRFRELNAGLQ
+54 GRFRELHAGLD
-65 ASTGKLR
+65 ASSSKLR
-72 ETQQQIAALAQR
+72 EVQQHVAGLAQK
-84 MQQTTTPTRAMT
+84 MQQTTQPTRAMT

-103 KSAGALKQAGQQQGE
+103 KSASALKQESLQQSAQL
-118 QMQILRTR
+118 QILRDR
-126 LSGAGIDTRKLGT
+126 LSGAGIGT
-139 AQTWLKNS
+139 SRLSQHERSLRGD
-147 IAFTNAEL
+147 IAATNAQLAE
-155 TAQQKKLAAV
+155 QQKRLSAIA
-165 GAQQQK
+165 GHQQK
-171 VAGARQHADKLRTTA
+171 VGSARQHADKLRSTA
-186 GNVAAAGIGATVAGA
+186 GNVAAAGVGATVAGA
-201 AVGAPLVKGLQEAKH
+201 AVGAPIVKGLQEAKH
-216 YQTEKGRVT
+216 YQTEKGRIT
-225 ALGLGPQVSADAE
+225 ALGLGPQVSFDAE

-318 KFHEQANMV
+318 KFHDQANMV

-356 MDEKS
+356 MDEKA

-399 MNMDKLGLI
+399 MNLDKLGLI

-440 FEWMEKV
+440 FEWMEQV

-481 NMYLQRQQIHKN
+481 NMYLQRAQIHKN

-505 LEPLGREQAGGKE
+505 LEPLAREQAAGKE
-518 MDAHAKLANLQLT
+518 METLAKLADLKLT
-531 MGEKILPLYSSAIES
+531 MGEKILPLYSRAIDT
-546 VTTALEKLNG
+546 VTAALDGMNG

-562 ATAKAMI
+562 VLSKVMI
-569 IGFGILAAILVV
+569 VGFGSLAAILVV

-596 AMLHVM
+596 AMLHVL

-612 LSPILRGVASAFGA
+612 LTPILRGISTAFLWLGRVLLF
-626 VGTAVRVA
+626 VGRAFLMNPIGLVITA
-634 GAFFLTS
+634 
-641 PFGLIILAIVAA
+641 I
-653 VALLAGAA
+653 ALAA
-661 YLVYK
+661 YLIYQY
-666 NWAPI
+666 WEPI
-671 KGWFAGLWNGLK
+671 KGFFTDLWNTVGNAFSSAWASIKAFASSLWADVQQAFAGGIGGVSALVLNWSPLGLFYQAFAGVLRWFGIDLPAKFSDFGLNIMQGLANGITGAL
-683 AIVSSVGQSI
+683 S
-693 GDFLM
+693 
-698 NWTVVGFV
+698 TV
-706 ADHWDDLRAITLAV
+706 RT
-720 WDIIKDKVVSV
+720 
-731 GQGIAD
+731 
-737 FFMNWTLPGLIV
+737 
-749 RHWDVIQST
+749 
-758 AAIAWQWLK
+758 AIA
-767 DIAVGAGKGIVD
+767 GASDSV
-779 YFMNWTLLGI
+779 
-789 IVRNWDGITSY
+789 V
-800 MTGLAAIFTTLGGN
+800 
-814 LMDGL
+814 
-819 TTGFMSRLYGLK
+819 
-831 NAINN
+831 
-836 AGESAIGWFKE
+836 GWFKE

-855 RVFAELGDYTMQGLA
+855 RVFAELGDFTMQGLA
-870 VGLQRSQDNPLD
+870 VGLQRSQDSPLD
-882 QVSGLA
+882 QVGGLA

-896 GVAIG
+896 GIAIG
-901 AATMP
+901 AAAMP

-912 RPPISPRAAGAGM
+912 RPPISPRAAGAGT
-925 VIQGDTITISV
+925 VIQGDTITISI

-941 MDEQAIARA
+941 VDEQAIARA
-950 VMLAM
+950 VAQALN
-955 EQRDRQKEARVR
+955 QRDREKAARIR
-967 SSLSDN
+967 SSLAD
-973 HY
+973 YDY

>member
-42 RLKELNAQQKNV
+42 RLKELNAQQKDV
-54 GRFRELNAGLQ
+54 GRFRELHAGLD
-65 ASTGKLR
+65 ASSSKLR
-72 ETQQQIAALAQR
+72 EVQQHVAGLAQK
-84 MQQTTTPTRAMT
+84 MQQTAQPTRAMT

-103 KSAGALKQAGQQQGE
+103 KSAGALKRAGQQQSE
-118 QMQILRTR
+118 QLQVLRDR
-126 LSGAGIDTRKLGT
+126 LSGAGIGT
-139 AQTWLKNS
+139 DRLSKHERS
-147 IAFTNAEL
+147 LRSDIAATNTQLAE
-155 TAQQKKLAAV
+155 QEKRLAAIA
-165 GAQQQK
+165 GHQQK
-171 VAGARQHADKLRTTA
+171 VGSARQHADKLRSTA
-186 GNVAAAGIGATVAGA
+186 GNVAAAGIGATVAGGA
-201 AVGAPLVKGLQEAKH
+201 MGAPLVSDLKDAKH
-216 YQTEKGRVT
+216 YQIEKARVT
-225 ALGLGPQVSADAE
+225 ALGLGPKVSADAE
-238 KYARSMKTYGTSHA
+238 KYARNMKTYGTSHA

-318 KFHEQANMV
+318 AFHSQANMV

-399 MNMDKLGLI
+399 MNLDKLGLI

-440 FEWMEKV
+440 FEWMETI
-447 LLPQLAKNGITK
+447 LLPQLAKNGITDK
-459 PTKVL
+459 TKVL

-481 NMYLQRQQIHKN
+481 NMYLQRFQIHKN

-505 LEPLGREQAGGKE
+505 LEPLAREQAAGKE
-518 MDAHAKLANLQLT
+518 METLAKLADLKLT
-531 MGEKILPLYSSAIES
+531 MGEKILPLYSRVIDT
-546 VTTALEKLNG
+546 VTCALDGLNA
-556 FMERNP
+556 FMEKNP
-562 ATAKAMI
+562 TLSKVMI
-569 IGFGILAAILVV
+569 VGFGSLAAILVV
-581 LGPLMLGLAALIGPY
+581 LGPMMLGLAALIGPY
-596 AMLHVM
+596 AMLHVL

-612 LSPILRGVASAFGA
+612 LTPILRGAASAFLWLG
-626 VGTAVRVA
+626 R
-634 GAFFLTS
+634 
-641 PFGLIILAIVAA
+641 
-653 VALLAGAA
+653 ALLFVGRAFLMNPIGLVITAIALAA
-661 YLVYK
+661 YLIYQY
-666 NWAPI
+666 WEPI
-671 KGWFAGLWNGLK
+671 KGFFTDLWNTVGNAFSSAWTSIKAFAGGLWADVQQAFAGGIGGVTALILNWSPLGLFYQAFAGVLRWFGIDLPSKFSDFGLNIMQGLANG
-683 AIVSSVGQSI
+683 
-693 GDFLM
+693 
-698 NWTVVGFV
+698 
-706 ADHWDDLRAITLAV
+706 ITGAL
-720 WDIIKDKVVSV
+720 
-731 GQGIAD
+731 G
-737 FFMNWTLPGLIV
+737 MV
-749 RHWDVIQST
+749 RT
-758 AAIAWQWLK
+758 AIA
-767 DIAVGAGKGIVD
+767 GASDSVV
-779 YFMNWTLLGI
+779 T
-789 IVRNWDGITSY
+789 
-800 MTGLAAIFTTLGGN
+800 
-814 LMDGL
+814 
-819 TTGFMSRLYGLK
+819 
-831 NAINN
+831 
-836 AGESAIGWFKE
+836 WFKE

-855 RVFAELGDYTMQGLA
+855 RVFAELGDFTMQGLA
-870 VGLQRSQDNPLD
+870 VGLQRSQDSPLD

-888 KRLTQLGA
+888 KRLTQFGA
-896 GVAIG
+896 GIAIG
-901 AATMP
+901 AAAMP
-906 ALAFDT
+906 AMAFDI

-925 VIQGDTITISV
+925 VIQGDTITITV
-936 TAAPG
+936 TALPG

-950 VMLAM
+950 VTLALN
-955 EQRDRQKEARVR
+955 QRDREKAARIR
-967 SSLSDN
+967 SSLSD
-973 HY
+973 YDY